1 MKQDDY
7 DISRTIDV
15 NDVKQNTDEIT
26 DTITDAQGHHQE
38 AVRESRV
45 ASPVSA
51 ANIYPSQQ
59 NQTLPPDSILQGSK
73 YQIIKVLGKGGFG
86 ITYYGIQTGL
96 NRPGAIKEFYMR
108 DYCSRDDS
116 STVTYT
122 RPDEMQKVMTFREK
136 FLKEARMIADMSH
149 ENIVKIIDV
158 FEENNT
164 AYYIMEHIN
173 GGSL

>member
-1 MKQDDY
+1 
-7 DISRTIDV
+7 
-15 NDVKQNTDEIT
+15 
-26 DTITDAQGHHQE
+26 
-38 AVRESRV
+38 
-45 ASPVSA
+45 
-51 ANIYPSQQ
+51 
-59 NQTLPPDSILQGSK
+59 
-73 YQIIKVLGKGGFG
+73 
-86 ITYYGIQTGL
+86 
-96 NRPGAIKEFYMR
+96 MR